1 MIKNK
6 TNKENKM
13 ADENTNAHLENINKN
28 LSNISKCMEAVLILV
43 VNDSNYTAKNKKDIN
58 LNVSK
63 VSEVVKQI
71 KDKL

>member
-1 MIKNK
+1 
-6 TNKENKM
+6 
-13 ADENTNAHLENINKN
+13 
-28 LSNISKCMEAVLILV
+28 MEAVLILV

-63 VSEVVKQI
+63 VIEVVKQI

>member
-1 MIKNK
+1 
-6 TNKENKM
+6 M

-63 VSEVVKQI
+63 VIEVVKQI
-71 KDKL
+71 KDKEWTHYYM